1 VSGRSGAVP
10 GLSGSDWAGEGA
22 ERWSAEA
29 DRLEAMLA
37 PVDDE
42 ALLPAAALTAGE
54 RVLDVGCGRG
64 VTTRTAAVLTGPS
77 GAVTGV
83 DIAARLIEEAT
94 LVPVPAGSSPVSWV
108 TADAATHP
116 FPGGGFDVVVSR
128 LGAIFFDDPVAAF
141 ANLQRAT
148 RPGGRLAVAVWLPR
162 DASEFQSLAVD
173 VAVRVAADR
182 GDELQPPGPDAG
194 PFAYGVA
201 DHTRPILEAA
211 GWRDVSLTRHDLML
225 YLGGAGTT
233 PEEAVE
239 MGRRFGPLAMVLD
252 GAPPEVVDPV
262 LAELV
267 EELHR
272 RWDGTGIPL
281 QAAIAVVSARR

>member
-42 ALLPAAALTAGE
+42 ALLPAAAPTAGE

-94 LVPVPAGSSPVSWV
+94 LVPVPAGSSPISWV
-108 TADAATHP
+108 TADAATQP
-116 FPGGGFDVVVSR
+116 FPGGGFDVVVS
-128 LGAIFFDDPVAAF
+128 
-141 ANLQRAT
+141 
-148 RPGGRLAVAVWLPR
+148 
-162 DASEFQSLAVD
+162 
-173 VAVRVAADR
+173 
-182 GDELQPPGPDAG
+182 
-194 PFAYGVA
+194 
-201 DHTRPILEAA
+201 
-211 GWRDVSLTRHDLML
+211 
-225 YLGGAGTT
+225 
-233 PEEAVE
+233 
-239 MGRRFGPLAMVLD
+239 RFGPLAMVLD

-272 RWDGTGIPL
+272 RWDGTGVPL
-281 QAAIAVVSARR
+281 QAAIAVVSARH